1 MKLYADHV
9 AGGFFVVLGA
19 AVIAL
24 SGDLP
29 FGQMSMP
36 GAGFMPILIAVL
48 LIVFGAALVLRA
60 RENRPFSDIGWDDG
74 RHAAQVLA
82 ITVVAV
88 ALYATLGFVITMTAM
103 MAFILIVIERRNV
116 LRAAAYSVVVV
127 VTTYVVFVHLL
138 QSPLPDG
145 LLGY

>member
-1 MKLYADHV
+1 MKLQADHV

-29 FGQMSMP
+29 FGRTSMP
-36 GAGFMPILIAVL
+36 GAGFMPILIAIL
-48 LIVFGAALVLRA
+48 LIVFGTALALRA
-60 RENRPFSDIGWDDG
+60 REGRLFSEIDWDDG

-88 ALYATLGFVITMTAM
+88 AFYATLGFIITMILM
-103 MAFILIVIERRNV
+103 MVALLLIIERRDI
-116 LRAAAYSVVVV
+116 LRAGVYSVAVVV
-127 VTTYVVFVHLL
+127 ATYMVFVHLL
-138 QSPLPDG
+138 QSPLPG
-145 LLGY
+145 GILGY

>member
-36 GAGFMPILIAVL
+36 GAGFMPTLIAVL
-48 LIVFGAALVLRA
+48 LIVFGAALMLRA
-60 RENRPFSDIGWDDG
+60 REGRQFSEIGWDDG
-74 RHAAQVLA
+74 RHAAQVLV

-88 ALYATLGFVITMTAM
+88 SLYAWLGFVITMTLM
-103 MAFILIVIERRNV
+103 MAFILIVIEHRNV

-145 LLGY
+145 ILGY